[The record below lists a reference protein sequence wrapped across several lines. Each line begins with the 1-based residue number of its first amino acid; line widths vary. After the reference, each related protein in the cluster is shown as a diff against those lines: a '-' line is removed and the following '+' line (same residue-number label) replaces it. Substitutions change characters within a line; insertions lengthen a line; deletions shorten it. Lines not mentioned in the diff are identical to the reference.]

1 MGEEDRIVELSH
13 GPVLGT
19 LAGARARV
27 ASLGVGDLM
36 LLLDYYDCD
45 LDRLHHKLWGVER
58 LFHELQRADR
68 TRKRA
73 GPPGP

>member
-1 MGEEDRIVELSH
+1 MDESRIVELSH

-27 ASLGVGDLM
+27 ANLPVADLM
-36 LLLDYYDCD
+36 LLLAYYGGE
-45 LDRLHHKLWGVER
+45 LGQLHRKLWGVER
-58 LFHELQRADR
+58 LSGELQRADR

>member
-1 MGEEDRIVELSH
+1 MDEQRVVELSH
-13 GPVLGT
+13 GAVLGT

-27 ASLGVGDLM
+27 GNLPLADLM
-36 LLLDYYDCD
+36 LLLDYYGCE

-68 TRKRA
+68 ARKRA